1 MSTLAAIR
9 PDEWNLPLLL
19 HVAGAMVLVGALIT
33 AVAALVASR
42 TSRPAPMKRV
52 AFRTLLLAAL
62 PGYILMRGAAEWIF
76 SEENLDDEAA
86 WIGIGYIVSD
96 LGLLLLIIATVLA
109 GISSRRARDGTSD
122 SGRLGRVS
130 VGLMSVM
137 LAGYVVAIWAMTTKP
152 D

>member
-1 MSTLAAIR
+1 MSILAAIR
-9 PDEWNLPLLL
+9 PDEWNLPLLV
-19 HVAGAMVLVGALIT
+19 HVTGSMVLVGALIT

-42 TSRPAPMKRV
+42 SSRPAPMKRL

-76 SEENLDDEAA
+76 SEENADEDAA
-86 WIGIGYIVSD
+86 WIVIGYIVSD
-96 LGLLLLIIATVLA
+96 LGLLLLIAATVLA
-109 GISSRRARDGTSD
+109 GISSRRARDQSPD

-130 VGLMSVM
+130 VALMSVM
-137 LAGYVVAIWAMTTKP
+137 LAGYAVAVWAMTAKP

>member
-109 GISSRRARDGTSD
+109 GISSRRAHAETSD

-130 VGLMSVM
+130 VGLMLS
-137 LAGYVVAIWAMTTKP
+137 LIHI
-152 D
+152 

>member
-1 MSTLAAIR
+1 MSIIAAIR
-9 PDEWNLPLLL
+9 PDEWNLPLLV
-19 HVAGAMVLVGALIT
+19 HVTGAMVLVGALIT
-33 AVAALVASR
+33 AVTALVASR
-42 TSRPAPMKRV
+42 SSQPAPMKRV

-62 PGYILMRGAAEWIF
+62 PAYIMMRGASEWIL
-76 SEENLDDEAA
+76 SEENIDDEAA

>member
-33 AVAALVASR
+33 AVAALMASR

-122 SGRLGRVS
+122 SGLGRVS

-137 LAGYVVAIWAMTTKP
+137 LAGYVVP
-152 D
+152 SGR